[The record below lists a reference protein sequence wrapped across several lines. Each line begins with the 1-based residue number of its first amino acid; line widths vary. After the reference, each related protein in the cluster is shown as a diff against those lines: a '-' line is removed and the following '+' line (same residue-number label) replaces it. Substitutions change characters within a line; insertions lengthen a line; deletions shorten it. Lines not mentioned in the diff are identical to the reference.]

1 VLNLQMHT
9 PGACRFRGARRA
21 VNPSVARTTVS
32 AHPDVDSLH
41 AFVEALPQIAWT
53 ADVDGRLEYY
63 NRRWVDYTGMSVE
76 ETQGWGWRPVLH
88 PDDLDM
94 CVARWQHSY
103 TTGTAYEVE
112 YRFRRASDGAYR
124 WHLGLASPI
133 RDAVG
138 AVVKWLGTCTDIH
151 DQKEAAEALQ
161 RATEAARDA
170 EARFRTVQDASP
182 DSCILVE
189 VIPDVAGLMDNAR
202 IVYTNDAATHLM
214 DRPLQSLT
222 GRLLDE
228 AFPGVRES
236 GRYAMYAEVVRTG
249 RTIAMTFFHAAV
261 GKWLRSVVVK
271 VGNGFCIISAD
282 VTELKAAEEVLRRS
296 HDDLERLV
304 TDRTAEL
311 VIAREAA
318 EAASGAKSEFLS
330 RASHELRTPLNA
342 VIGFSS
348 MLLRNRAGTLSE
360 TELKYLDR
368 ISRNGRHLLALVN
381 DLLDLSKIE
390 SGKLEMEIGP
400 VFLTSLV
407 EDVRATLEGAAVEA
421 GLSMTMEFPT
431 GSAPSG
437 LVIATDEQRLRQV
450 VINLVGNAIKYAGR
464 GEVIIRVTADAAGR
478 AQRIDV
484 VDDTGV
490 GIAPELV
497 DAMFAPFVI
506 GPGAQSGDEA
516 TGLGLAISRSLCT
529 AMGFRLTA
537 TSRPGNGST
546 FTIHLANPR
555 P

>member
-1 VLNLQMHT
+1 MVLNLHGI
-9 PGACRFRGARRA
+9 PPVRAASAARTE
-21 VNPSVARTTVS
+21 PFTSVARTVS
-32 AHPDVDSLH
+32 AHPEVDSLH

-53 ADVDGRLEYY
+53 ANMDGLVEYY
-63 NRRWVDYTGMSVE
+63 NRRWVDYTGMSIE

-94 CVARWQHSY
+94 CVARWVHAY
-103 TTGTAYEVE
+103 TTGTPYEVE

-133 RDAVG
+133 RDTAG
-138 AVVKWLGTCTDIH
+138 SVVKWLGTCTDIH

-170 EARFRTVQDASP
+170 EARFRAVQDASP
-182 DSCILVE
+182 DSCILLE
-189 VIPDVAGLMDNAR
+189 VIPDAAGVMDNAR
-202 IVYTNDAATHLM
+202 IVYANDAATRLM
-214 DRPLQSLT
+214 DRPLHSLT
-222 GRLLDE
+222 GRMLDE
-228 AFPGVRES
+228 AFPGARKS
-236 GRYAMYAEVVRTG
+236 GRYAIYAEVVRTG
-249 RTIAMTFFHAAV
+249 RTIDMTFFHPTV
-261 GKWLRSVVVK
+261 GKWLRIVVVK
-271 VGNGFCIISAD
+271 VGNGFCIISGD
-282 VTELKAAEEVLRRS
+282 VTDLKAAEEVLRRS

-304 TDRTAEL
+304 ANRTAEL

-348 MLLRNRAGTLSE
+348 MLLRNRAGTLSD

-390 SGKLEMEIGP
+390 SGKLELELGP

-407 EDVRATLEGAAVEA
+407 EDVRATLEGAAA
-421 GLSMTMEFPT
+421 AASMGVTIDLPT
-431 GSAPSG
+431 GTAPSG
-437 LVIATDEQRLRQV
+437 LVIVTDEQRLRQV
-450 VINLVGNAIKYAGR
+450 VINLVGNAIKYAGG
-464 GEVIIRVTADAAGR
+464 GEVIIRLRADASGKP
-478 AQRIDV
+478 QCIDV
-484 VDDTGV
+484 VDTGV
-490 GIAPELV
+490 GIAPELI
-497 DAMFAPFVI
+497 DAMFEPFVI
-506 GPGAQSGDEA
+506 GPGAASGDEA

-529 AMGFRLTA
+529 TMGFRLTA
-537 TSRPGNGST
+537 TSRLGNGST
-546 FTIHLANPR
+546 FTIHLALPG